1 MNYQSLVISI
11 VLSGTLG
18 FLNYNL
24 LVNQGTLS
32 SYSSKEDRS
41 AWCILFSIMNFLIY
55 TIIINVIANN
65 PNIWNVVFTVL
76 ITVVTSILIT
86 FLLLRFLFNRVEILL
101 NKSRSNENLSM
112 ISTKTPHEYA
122 FEQHGYMM
130 VYIFD
135 FNHQYISSGFLEHY
149 SESLD
154 LEHQLLLTPEEKME
168 QSTFSEDEVIEL
180 MNKNYSSIRM
190 EDYPRVYIDN
200 KSKLKYYIF
209 YLKK

>member
-76 ITVVTSILIT
+76 ITVVTRDCL
-86 FLLLRFLFNRVEILL
+86 
-101 NKSRSNENLSM
+101 K
-112 ISTKTPHEYA
+112 TK
-122 FEQHGYMM
+122 
-130 VYIFD
+130 
-135 FNHQYISSGFLEHY
+135 NSG
-149 SESLD
+149 
-154 LEHQLLLTPEEKME
+154 
-168 QSTFSEDEVIEL
+168 I
-180 MNKNYSSIRM
+180 I
-190 EDYPRVYIDN
+190 
-200 KSKLKYYIF
+200 
-209 YLKK
+209 